1 MIQFST
7 LGCLRLTGGDADRL
21 AGLLAQPKRIA
32 LLAYLALAR
41 PRGFHSRDTIRP
53 LFWPE
58 LDGRHA
64 RWALNQSIRYLRRAL
79 GRAAVLSR
87 GQNDIELNT
96 TLVRCDAVA
105 FETACEVGAWGEAVA
120 MCTGELLP
128 GLYPGGA
135 PELDQ
140 WLDAERDRL
149 RHLAARAVAARSEEL
164 LSGGDV
170 TGAAES
176 ARQAVRLVP
185 DDETRVRRLIEVLS
199 AAGDRAGAV
208 QAYENSA
215 VRPAGRR
222 SRWPSDAPKVAAVPP
237 LATTH
242 VRRGWSQARVGMAV
256 GALALVAVAVVW
268 TSTRAAHSGVTS
280 LAIVPCASTATDS
293 LAAYR
298 AVLMT
303 EDLTAA
309 AAKSRLFDKVIAFQ
323 SAALYRGTTKR
334 PTEIRRELGVD
345 ALLFCRYEATAPVE

>member
-128 GLYPGGA
+128 GLYPCGA

-149 RHLAARAVAARSEEL
+149 RHLAAFPNGWFQRHV
-164 LSGGDV
+164 
-170 TGAAES
+170 ES
-176 ARQAVRLVP
+176 
-185 DDETRVRRLIEVLS
+185 TRT
-199 AAGDRAGAV
+199 
-208 QAYENSA
+208 SA
-215 VRPAGRR
+215 V
-222 SRWPSDAPKVAAVPP
+222 
-237 LATTH
+237 
-242 VRRGWSQARVGMAV
+242 
-256 GALALVAVAVVW
+256 
-268 TSTRAAHSGVTS
+268 
-280 LAIVPCASTATDS
+280 LAIR
-293 LAAYR
+293 Y
-298 AVLMT
+298 
-303 EDLTAA
+303 
-309 AAKSRLFDKVIAFQ
+309 
-323 SAALYRGTTKR
+323 GT
-334 PTEIRRELGVD
+334 IQW
-345 ALLFCRYEATAPVE
+345 